1 MNKDRTDQILDRLTD
16 MIDNAQNMPL
26 SSGKIVVNKDEISAL
41 ISELKIVVDGEL
53 KQYREIN
60 DRRGK
65 IITEAKKEAEDII
78 YEAEQEASR
87 IRVTKRINSFGTAFR
102 PDKLSRDEKLALRTA
117 NDIYAAS
124 LIYTDEMLTEVN
136 DMVAEAYDLM
146 TSQYD
151 RMIRNLEEKATLIA
165 ANKAELMN
173 NLKELSKEERY
184 TQILELS
191 QLLSNEL
198 YHERNK
204 AREMDK
210 NGGYQMEFN
219 LEDNGDEI
227 DSAFDSVKQA
237 ASQEKTEKANNEEVT
252 DKKQVVTEK
261 EKKVSET
268 ADKSASKQAKD
279 KYEMPESIMQ
289 LAERGKSE
297 MLKRAQAEMRENK
310 KNGKI

>member
-1 MNKDRTDQILDRLTD
+1 MNKDRTDQIIDRLND
-16 MIDNAQNMPL
+16 MIENAQNMPL
-26 SSGKIVVNKDEISAL
+26 SSGKIVVNKDEISSL
-41 ISELKIVVDGEL
+41 LGELKIVVEGEL

-60 DRRGK
+60 DKRGK
-65 IITEAKKEAEDII
+65 IITDAKKEAEDII
-78 YEAEQEASR
+78 YEAEQAASR

-102 PDKLSRDEKLALRTA
+102 PDKLSSDEKLALRTA

-151 RMIRNLEEKATLIA
+151 RLIKNLEEKATMISS
-165 ANKAELMN
+165 NKAELMQ

-198 YHERNK
+198 YNERNK

-219 LEDNGDEI
+219 LADAENKEI
-227 DSAFDSVKQA
+227 DTAFDVVK
-237 ASQEKTEKANNEEVT
+237 
-252 DKKQVVTEK
+252 EK
-261 EKKVSET
+261 EVKKKTSSSEL
-268 ADKSASKQAKD
+268 K
-279 KYEMPESIMQ
+279 MPDSIMKM
-289 LAERGKSE
+289 AERGRSE
-297 MLKRAQAEMRENK
+297 MLKRATKEKKEE
-310 KNGKI
+310 KNGKV